1 MLITYKLK
9 GYKKG
14 FENAIKSRSPSA
26 VLVADAGINGKHIH
40 NNKRE
45 RLNGGFK
52 DCMSRSRGFNLLVPG
67 LVRIH
72 IPYHNFIH
80 KTGSSNVTPVEAAGV
95 IVAGPDRFK
104 TLIQNAALAA
114 T

>member
-1 MLITYKLK
+1 M
-9 GYKKG
+9 
-14 FENAIKSRSPSA
+14 
-26 VLVADAGINGKHIH
+26 ADAGINGKHID

-45 RLNGGFK
+45 RLNGEFK
-52 DCMSRSRGFNLLVPG
+52 DCMSRSRGFNSLVSR
-67 LVRIH
+67 LVMIH
-72 IPYHNFIH
+72 ILCHNFIH
-80 KTGSSNVTPVEAAGV
+80 KTGSRKVTPAEAAGV